1 MSACIGMSWRDL
13 YFYLYWLFRCAS
25 VTDIMLAMILACL
38 LLMLAKY
45 TPLELPDIFAV

>member
-1 MSACIGMSWRDL
+1 MTFTFTFTGCLG
-13 YFYLYWLFRCAS
+13 AS
-25 VTDIMLAMILACL
+25 VTDITLACL